1 MPVDDAASP
10 QTPSRYVYY
19 SNPTSPAED
28 WCEAN
33 ADQVE
38 GRLDTHAGTHDHAT
52 GRGNVA
58 TSHRMGGTRSS
69 GGIEDV
75 GGSWGDG
82 HAVGHQAKPAK
93 ASGEAKAKRRY
104 FNHDHRPRTITY
116 LQLTHAATTATIP
129 EESQAYTERTAVPR
143 AIILEDAYESKDVGH
158 T

>member
-10 QTPSRYVYY
+10 QTPPRYVYY
-19 SNPTSPAED
+19 SYPTSPAED

-38 GRLDTHAGTHDHAT
+38 GRLDTHAGTHDHTA
-52 GRGNVA
+52 GPGNVA
-58 TSHRMGGTRSS
+58 TSDRMGGTRSS

-75 GGSWGDG
+75 GGSRRDG
-82 HAVGHQAKPAK
+82 YAIGHQAQPAK
-93 ASGEAKAKRRY
+93 ASGEAEAKRRY
-104 FNHDHRPRTITY
+104 FNHDHRPCTTTH

-129 EESQAYTERTAVPR
+129 EESQANTERTAVPR
-143 AIILEDAYESKDVGH
+143 AIILEDAYQSKNVGY